1 MPTYLPNP
9 PTPSATKLAASP
21 KHPPHSIEAEQSVLG
36 GLLLNNRA
44 WYELIDQVTEE
55 DFYTHDHRVIFH
67 AIGDLL
73 NAGRPC
79 DFVTLSEHLRH
90 QDKLDEAGGIS
101 YLGTLAADTPS
112 AANIRAYA
120 EIVRERAVLR
130 SLIATGQDIAEL
142 GYQPDG
148 REPGTLIDIAEQQ
161 VFRIRARGDR
171 GQKQAKDMPM
181 LMDAIEERLERLK
194 NNPDSFAGVPTGFT
208 ELDKMTQGMHEGDL
222 IIVGGRP
229 GMGKTSFAMN
239 IAEHVAIERKLPTA
253 VFSMEMSAEQLALRV
268 LSSFGRID
276 QQRLRSGDMEDHDW
290 SRLVSASGLLRE
302 APLYIDETGSL
313 SPQELAGRARRMAA
327 KQRLS
332 LIVVDYI
339 QLMQVPN
346 NRENRTNEISE
357 ISRSLK
363 ALAKE
368 LKVPIIALSQL
379 SRSLEARQDKRPI
392 MSDLRESGSIEQDA
406 DVVLFVYRDDYH
418 NKESPN
424 QGTAEIII
432 AKQRSG
438 PTGKVRTAF
447 LGKYTRF
454 DNLAPEYVYS

>member
-44 WYELIDQVTEE
+44 WYELIDQVTEG